1 MLNRDAL
8 KSCFQDAGIR
18 AGENLLVHSSLKAIG
33 PIDGGAEAVID
44 ALWDTVQPDG
54 LIAVPAHTW
63 DVVNDRQ
70 PVWHETLTPS
80 HVGIL
85 SNVLRL
91 RPDAVRS
98 IHPTHSV
105 AAIGERAEAFCA
117 GHENDDSPCS
127 PTSPYG
133 KLLER
138 KGKILLLGVD
148 LTRCTFIH
156 CLEEIA
162 GLGEIWSLTPRA
174 QRYCIRSN
182 GEVLPVMARAH
193 KDYKS
198 DNYGRAEEEL
208 IAAGIM
214 IPSTCGNGRL
224 FLIDTPALA
233 DRLVPLM
240 RANPKYFW

>member
-1 MLNRDAL
+1 LATCLERLGVNPGD
-8 KSCFQDAGIR
+8 S
-18 AGENLLVHSSLKAIG
+18 LLVHSSLKAIG
-33 PIDGGAEAVID
+33 TVDGGADTVID
-44 ALWDTVQPDG
+44 TLLEVVGPDG
-54 LIAVPAHTW
+54 LIAVPTHTW

-80 HVGIL
+80 HVGAL
-85 SNVLRL
+85 TNLVRQ
-91 RPDAVRS
+91 RPGAVRS

-105 AAIGERAEAFCA
+105 AAISSGAHEFCA

-133 KLLER
+133 KLLDR

-174 QRYCIRSN
+174 QRFCIRTN
-182 GEVLPVMARAH
+182 GEVIPVMARAH

-198 DNYGRAEEEL
+198 YNYGRAEAEL
-208 IAAGIM
+208 AAAGIL
-214 IPSTCGNGRL
+214 TKDKCGNGRSM
-224 FLIDTPALA
+224 LIDTPALA
-233 DRLVPLM
+233 DHLVPRM
-240 RANPKYFW
+240 KENPKYFW